1 MNETIRK
8 IALIAL
14 AVVAGYAVMILGLLL
29 TQDLSLGRV
38 EFGITPF
45 WKIPLVGIGALASAA
60 LGGWVAF
67 LISKSKKLIPQII
80 MAGFTIFET
89 TALLME
95 GVLTNPL
102 WFELLSELT
111 LIVGIIGAGY
121 LASKGR
127 LFPASMA

>member
-38 EFGITPF
+38 EFGITPM

-80 MAGFTIFET
+80 MAGLTVVET

-95 GVLTNPL
+95 GALTNPL
-102 WFELLSELT
+102 WFELLAELT

>member
-1 MNETIRK
+1 MNEKIRK

-38 EFGITPF
+38 EFGITPL

-95 GVLTNPL
+95 GALTNPL

-111 LIVGIIGAGY
+111 LIVGILGAGY
-121 LASKGR
+121 LASRGS
-127 LFPASMA
+127 LPSTSIA